1 MLVRFELADYL
12 CFGEPAELSL
22 RQRDPG
28 PGGVE
33 LPDRGSVHDRVLLV
47 GPGGGGKSA
56 LLRGLGYLRG
66 LVLGGVPKGPPPR
79 SPNKRLRDHD
89 ARGDRGDSGP
99 TRLSLTVFQD
109 AALWR
114 YSIEVGPALI
124 ERERLDCTG
133 TDGRERLVFERTRQ
147 GGVLPAPA
155 IRIGEGGAQERAHLE
170 LVAFGT
176 RPEQPFLAEALLRG
190 SRTVQPLGTWL
201 RERLQLLRPEA
212 KTVGLAARCAR
223 EPAFARFVAELLH
236 HAGFGVRAITATR
249 RSLPHDY
256 FETEEEQ
263 REVLAALTGY
273 ADGFVQTQEGEIIAE
288 RDGNFVEL
296 YLIGLRFL
304 LDTGH
309 AGEGDGHEAALA
321 ISELSDGALRL
332 LHLAQVLYGKP
343 PPGHPPLPQVFF
355 IDELDRSLH
364 PELCRALVRRFAATS
379 ELSDGQGRPQLIA
392 TTHDAALVDPVLFPA
407 RFVVSPG
414 PRGSAIAP
422 LSPGESE
429 AAAPA
434 LTDWLAGPPQA

>member
-12 CFGEPAELSL
+12 CFGEPAELLL

-33 LPDRGSVHDRVLLV
+33 LPDRGSVYDRVLLV

-79 SPNKRLRDHD
+79 SPNKRGNDLSDW
-89 ARGDRGDSGP
+89 GP
-99 TRLSLTVFQD
+99 TRLVLTVFQD

-114 YSIEVGPALI
+114 YSIEVGSALI

-155 IRIGEGGAQERAHLE
+155 IRIGEGGAHERAHLE

-236 HAGFGVRAITATR
+236 NAGFGVRAITATR

-304 LDTGH
+304 LDTGSEE
-309 AGEGDGHEAALA
+309 GEGDGHEAALA
-321 ISELSDGALRL
+321 LSELSDGALRL
-332 LHLAQVLYGKP
+332 LHLAPVLYGKP

-392 TTHDAALVDPVLFPA
+392 TTHDAALIDPVLFPA

-414 PRGSAIAP
+414 PRGSVIAP
-422 LSPGESE
+422 LPKGEGDGKNE
-429 AAAPA
+429 AAAPELLA
-434 LTDWLAGPPQA
+434 WLASPIAG